1 MIKINKKGEIM
12 SKTHFFAIA
21 IFVLFFFFSFLLPAM
36 AQTSKISPANLEYA
50 DDDFRR
56 GVQSYYRGS
65 YNDAILLFEKAFS
78 YAPDNTTILDWLGK
92 AYYRSGIEGTALQQ
106 WKLASNAGYG
116 GLLLQNRINIVSN
129 RRVMQTESGQTSNF
143 VEAGSFPGYVNGNV
157 YFSQPISVLPLSDGS
172 CWVVAYGSNELVKM
186 DVNGQVIV
194 RQKGSLAGFDRPMDI
209 IKLTDGRLLVSEYSG
224 DRISVLDKNGL
235 FLSSFGK
242 KGCAGGCLLGPQYM
256 ALDSN
261 ENIFVSDFGNRRIDV
276 FSSGKT
282 ENTKIGD
289 FLFSFGSFTAPS
301 GIAIINDIVYVADTV
316 AGSITMYDTAG
327 NYVDVLVKEKTL
339 THPEAMKNWGNY
351 LLCVDGRKIIT
362 VDTSTGAIHITGN
375 VGMNDTRLTSAIVD
389 VNDNIIA
396 TDFARSE
403 LFLVSPMTEL
413 VGGMYVQIERINADN
428 FPKVTIEVK
437 VENRKRE
444 PVVGLKNTNF
454 LVTEEKRTVA
464 ECVYEGAFSEQQFCD
479 IAIILDRSVNDESDI
494 HSMEL
499 AVQEIAQSMKGTG
512 TLTLVSA
519 GRIPVIEYSGNPS
532 AMTNFNNSM
541 LKGTA
546 STYPPADLAI
556 RLAANTIINGNRKR
570 AIVFVTD
577 GSDYSGR
584 FSKYGLADIS
594 AYLNNNSIV
603 FSTVT
608 LKNKVLDS
616 GINYIT
622 SQTPGESYFV
632 YRPEGLTNFA
642 HTVINFPCGLYQFSY
657 MSSLP
662 TDFGR
667 KYLSVEIEA
676 YLLNSS
682 GRDETGYFAPLD

>member
-1 MIKINKKGEIM
+1 MIKKNKIYVTQCK
-12 SKTHFFAIA
+12 SYFFKKF
-21 IFVLFFFFSFLLPAM
+21 IFVVFFFFCFVFTTI
-36 AQTSKISPANLEYA
+36 AQTTKTSPANLEYA
-50 DDDFRR
+50 DDEFRQ

-65 YNDAILLFEKAFS
+65 YNDAILLFEKA
-78 YAPDNTTILDWLGK
+78 YANAPDYTLILDWLGK

-106 WKLASNAGYG
+106 WKLASNTGYG

-129 RRVMQTESGQTSNF
+129 RRVIQTESGQTSSF
-143 VEAGSFPGYVNGNV
+143 VEAGSFPGSVDDNV
-157 YFSQPISVLPLSDGS
+157 YFSQPVSVLPLSDGS

-186 DVNGQVIV
+186 DVNGQVIA
-194 RQKGSLAGFDRPMDI
+194 RQKGSIAGFDRPMDI
-209 IKLTDGRLLVSEYSG
+209 IKLSDGRLLVSEYSG

-235 FLSSFGK
+235 YISSFGQ
-242 KGCAGGCLLGPQYM
+242 KGCTDGCLLGPQYM

-261 ENIFVSDFGNRRIDV
+261 ENIFVSDFGNGRIDV
-276 FSSGKT
+276 FSSGNA

-316 AGSITMYDTAG
+316 TGAITMFDTAG
-327 NYVDVLVKEKTL
+327 NYIDVLVKENTL
-339 THPEAMKNWGNY
+339 KHPEAMKSWGSY
-351 LLCVDGRKIIT
+351 LLCVDERQIIT
-362 VDTSTGAIHITGN
+362 VNTSTGAIHLTGN
-375 VGMNDTRLTSAIVD
+375 VGMNDTRLTCAVVD
-389 VNDNIIA
+389 VNNNIIA
-396 TDFARSE
+396 TDFARNE

-413 VGGMYVQIERINADN
+413 VGGMFVQIERVNADS

-479 IAIILDRSVNDESDI
+479 IAIILDRSVTENKDI
-494 HSMEL
+494 NSMEL
-499 AVQEIAQSMKGTG
+499 AVQEIAQSMQGKG
-512 TLTLVSA
+512 TLTLISA
-519 GRIPVIEYSGNPS
+519 GKIPVIEYSGSPS
-532 AMTNFNNSM
+532 AVTQFSYSM
-541 LKGTA
+541 LKGESSNYA
-546 STYPPADLAI
+546 PADLAI

-570 AIVFVTD
+570 SIVFVTN
-577 GSDYSGR
+577 GSDYPGR

-594 AYLNNNSIV
+594 AYLNNNSIG
-603 FSTVT
+603 FSAVT
-608 LKNKVLDS
+608 LKNKGLDS

-622 SQTPGESYFV
+622 NQTPGDSYFV

-642 HTVINFPCGLYQFSY
+642 NSVIDYPCGLYQFSY
-657 MSSLP
+657 ISSLP

-667 KYLSVEIEA
+667 KYLSVEVEA